1 MRKERTKRE
10 GCGGRGGCKVW
21 GNKGKK
27 EKNKWKKEVGCAERK
42 KRKKRVEEGNEGVR
56 KGKNRMRQETKEERE
71 ERRRD

>member
-27 EKNKWKKEVGCAERK
+27 EKISGRKKLGVEKERRERKEWKKE
-42 KRKKRVEEGNEGVR
+42 
-56 KGKNRMRQETKEERE
+56 MKE
-71 ERRRD
+71 